1 MDLLFGAG
9 GIGVLVIII
18 LIALF
23 VILRSYKIASPSEAL
38 IITGRGATGSSGTG
52 RIVIGGRSVVYPI
65 VQKAFILSLSSRQ
78 IQVEIDGISKNGI
91 ALRLRGLAHVI
102 LGAADLDL
110 GDAAQTQGDAVDGD
124 AVDLDGDLPRG
135 Q

>member
-1 MDLLFGAG
+1 MDLLLGAG

-65 VQKAFILSLSSRQ
+65 VQPYFSNLAALGPPDRIRAVVFSSDSFWFGGCRC
-78 IQVEIDGISKNGI
+78 IC
-91 ALRLRGLAHVI
+91 LRS
-102 LGAADLDL
+102 
-110 GDAAQTQGDAVDGD
+110 
-124 AVDLDGDLPRG
+124 
-135 Q
+135 